1 MPTVSLTPAG
11 PFSLASSVRFLM
23 SFTPASYNH
32 APDDLLRLA
41 FPADDATSVLAA
53 TVRQERGAAG
63 VPGTVQA
70 ELTVHP
76 GTPGP
81 EKPVTAG
88 PAIDKAGRAQLAR
101 ILSLDVD
108 GSGFPALG
116 TDPVMAGLMARYPG
130 LRPVCFH
137 SPYEAAAWAII
148 GNRVRKTQAAAIKA
162 RIAREY
168 GHRIHVSGQVL
179 HAFPTP
185 TVLRTLPHLPGLTSL
200 KVQRLHALAEAA
212 LDGQL
217 DATRLRSLPADYAL
231 AELRALPGIGPFSAE
246 LVLIRGAGHPDV
258 FPRHEP
264 RVHQAIAAAYGL
276 SAAAAADVTQLS
288 KIADRWKPYR
298 SWAAFLLRV
307 RLGEAIPRSVA
318 PHQRSSPTVPP
329 GVRHLDERND
339 SHFRS
344 ASQLVL
350 GQ

>member
-1 MPTVSLTPAG
+1 MPTVSLIPTG

-32 APDDLLRLA
+32 APDGILRLA

-53 TVRQERGAAG
+53 TVRRERGADG
-63 VPGTVQA
+63 VPGAVQA
-70 ELTVHP
+70 ELTVQSGAP
-76 GTPGP
+76 AP
-81 EKPVTAG
+81 EEPAAAG
-88 PAIDKAGRAQLAR
+88 PAIDTAGRVQLAR

-116 TDPVMAGLMARYPG
+116 KDPVMAGLMADYPG

-137 SPYEAAAWAII
+137 SPYEAAAWAVI
-148 GNRVRKTQAAAIKA
+148 GNRIRKSQAAAVKA

-168 GHRIHVSGQVL
+168 GQRIHVAGQIL

-185 TVLRTLPHLPGLTSL
+185 TVLRAIPHVPGLTTL

-217 DATRLRSLPADYAL
+217 DATRLRGLPADHAL

-246 LVLIRGAGHPDV
+246 LILIRGAGHPDV

-276 SAAAAADVTQLS
+276 SAVSAADIAQLS
-288 KIADRWKPYR
+288 KVADRWKPYR

-307 RLGEAIPRSVA
+307 RLGDALPRGVA
-318 PHQRSSPTVPP
+318 PQQRSRHIAPPDVRKPTE
-329 GVRHLDERND
+329 RHARL
-339 SHFRS
+339 RS
-344 ASQLVL
+344 ASQLML

>member
-1 MPTVSLTPAG
+1 MPTVSLAPTG

-32 APDDLLRLA
+32 APDDILRLA
-41 FPADDATSVLAA
+41 FPSDDTASVLAA
-53 TVRQERGAAG
+53 TVQQEMGPDD
-63 VPGTVQA
+63 VPGTLQA

-76 GTPGP
+76 GTPAQ
-81 EKPVTAG
+81 EKPATAG
-88 PAIDKAGRAQLAR
+88 PAINKAERAQLAR

-116 TDPVMAGLMARYPG
+116 ADPVMAGLMARYPG

-148 GNRVRKTQAAAIKA
+148 GNRIRKTQAAAIKA

-168 GHRIHVSGQVL
+168 GQRILVSGRVL

-185 TVLRTLPHLPGLTSL
+185 TVLRTLPHLPGLTDL
-200 KVQRLHALAEAA
+200 KVQRLHALAEAV
-212 LDGQL
+212 LDGRL

-276 SAAAAADVTQLS
+276 SAAAAADVAQLS
-288 KIADRWKPYR
+288 RIADRWKPYR

-307 RLGEAIPRSVA
+307 RLGDA
-318 PHQRSSPTVPP
+318 PPWSLAPQQRSSHLVPP
-329 GVRHLDERND
+329 AVRSRSERNG
-339 SHFRS
+339 SHRRS
-344 ASQLVL
+344 ASQLML